1 MTAKAVGEARPAIT
15 ATNIAAIVFFI
26 CLVLFLDCVLLVPEA
41 RFYCKGS
48 VHAIPQT
55 TVIAPRAILHSVG
68 LALTRRIVPSLNLHR
83 P

>member
-1 MTAKAVGEARPAIT
+1 M
-15 ATNIAAIVFFI
+15 FFI

-55 TVIAPRAILHSVG
+55 TVELLHALLELGIPNSPRIILDYKLFTLLETVVAFG
-68 LALTRRIVPSLNLHR
+68 KAGPRELPSLT
-83 P
+83 